1 MTEMQSKKELI
12 DALNSEGGEL
22 KAKASS
28 EDQRMVDRMLG
39 DVRKRYEDLDFML
52 EEKKVSHSIGHNK
65 SDGEIHN
72 RSLVPVCTDSSSLQ
86 FLYCLRTRAYLLRQN

>member
-1 MTEMQSKKELI
+1 MLVSSWLNLLSLSLQSFMTEMQSKKELI

-39 DVRKRYEDLDFML
+39 DVRKRYEDLDFTL
-52 EEKKVSHSIGHNK
+52 EEKKVSHSTLSGLINAIGHNK
-65 SDGEIHN
+65 RNSQ
-72 RSLVPVCTDSSSLQ
+72 L
-86 FLYCLRTRAYLLRQN
+86 

>member
-39 DVRKRYEDLDFML
+39 DVRKRYEDLDFTL
-52 EEKKVSHSIGHNK
+52 EEKKVSHPTLSRLINAIDHNK

-72 RSLVPVCTDSSSLQ
+72 CSLVPDSSSLQ
-86 FLYCLRTRAYLLRQN
+86 FQYCVSGQE

>member
-12 DALNSEGGEL
+12 DALNSEGGGL

-39 DVRKRYEDLDFML
+39 DVRKRYEDLDFTL
-52 EEKKVSHSIGHNK
+52 EEKKVSH
-65 SDGEIHN
+65 
-72 RSLVPVCTDSSSLQ
+72 PVLD
-86 FLYCLRTRAYLLRQN
+86 